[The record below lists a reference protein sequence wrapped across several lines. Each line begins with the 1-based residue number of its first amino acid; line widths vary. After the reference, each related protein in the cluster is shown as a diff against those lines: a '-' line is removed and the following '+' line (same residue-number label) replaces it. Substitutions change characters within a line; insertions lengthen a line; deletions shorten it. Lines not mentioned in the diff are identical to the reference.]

1 MALAVGRVTNER
13 YAMKRK
19 TFDIILTVVGFVLA
33 IVLAIAGGLL
43 LYGGN
48 FATTQ
53 VHDQLAAQQIFFPP
67 AGSDALKP
75 DTIGPYL
82 NQYAGQQ
89 LTTGAQAEAYANH
102 FIAVHLQEIGGGK
115 TYSQLSAEAMANPND
130 QKLAGQVATLFKGET
145 LRGLLLNAYAFSI
158 FGQIATIAGWVSI
171 IAAIILLILSIFGW
185 IHAAR
190 VPSDAELGGA
200 KPAAAEPTP
209 VA

>member
-1 MALAVGRVTNER
+1 MAANPNRALRTPPWWI
-13 YAMKRK
+13 KQ
-19 TFDIILTVVGFVLA
+19 LVVA
-33 IVLAIAGGLL
+33 ITIVVVA
-43 LYGGN
+43 
-48 FATTQ
+48 
-53 VHDQLAAQQIFFPP
+53 QIFFPP